1 MKEDRMRPLWKR
13 SLYKLFLSRDA
24 RKALKQLRALE
35 YRLPS
40 KEARFAVPYTF
51 KGNRTFRSMKALQT
65 PEEIEGLYRMV
76 VDLEPRRVLEIGTA
90 KGGTLYLWCQAATDD
105 ATIVSI
111 DLPSGKFG
119 GGYDP
124 PRADL
129 YNAFARADQK
139 LHLLRGDSHKPETH
153 ETIRGL
159 FDGQPIDFAFIDGD
173 HLYPGVKAD
182 FIEYGKMVRP
192 GGLIAFHDICEDPH
206 DPEIEVS
213 QLWNQIKSALPTREL
228 VFTDAVKGWRLG
240 IGVVTVPEGG
250 IPQSVFDALR

>member
-1 MKEDRMRPLWKR
+1 MRPLWKR
-13 SLYKLFLSRDA
+13 SLYKLFLAKDT
-24 RKALKQLRALE
+24 RKALAQLRFLE

-40 KEARFAVPYTF
+40 KQVRFAVPYTF
-51 KGNRTFRSMKALQT
+51 KGNRTFRSIKALQT
-65 PEEIEGLYRMV
+65 PKEIEALYRKV
-76 VDLEPRRVLEIGTA
+76 IDLKPKRVLEIGTA

-111 DLPSGKFG
+111 DLPFGKFG

-129 YNAFARADQK
+129 YSAFVHDDQK

-153 ETIRGL
+153 KKISGL
-159 FDGQPIDFAFIDGD
+159 FDALPIDFAFIDGD
-173 HLYPGVKAD
+173 HFYPGVKAD

-192 GGLIAFHDICEDPH
+192 GGIIAFHDIMEATH
-206 DPEIEVS
+206 DHEIEVS
-213 QLWNQIKSALPTREL
+213 QLWDQLKDVLPSEEF
-228 VFTDAVKGWRLG
+228 VFTDNEGRRLG

-250 IPQSVFDALR
+250 IPQSTFDALR